1 MVEIR
6 ANHYTDLM
14 IYSVEQT
21 VTKIKSDLNQY
32 IMNLGIGITA
42 EQFSVLDTIYCSK
55 NICQQD
61 VATILSKDKS
71 NVKRIVEILKN
82 KELITISLSKRNNYA
97 VNFLNITEKG
107 KKLIDDNVQNIKTHL
122 ATIFEDIS
130 EDEVQVLKIII
141 QKLNA
146 KESRIKS
153 NQTSR
158 KEN

>member
-21 VTKIKSDLNQY
+21 LTKIKSNLNQY
-32 IMNLGIGITA
+32 IINLEVGITA
-42 EQFSVLDTIYCSK
+42 EQFSVLDAIYCNK

-82 KELITISLSKRNNYA
+82 KGLITISLGKRNNYA
-97 VNFLNITEKG
+97 VNFLKITKKG
-107 KKLIDDNVQNIKTHL
+107 KKLVDDNVPSIKMHL
-122 ATIFEDIS
+122 AAIFDDIS
-130 EDEVQVLKIII
+130 TSEIQILNGII
-141 QKLNA
+141 QKLN
-146 KESRIKS
+146 IKLS
-153 NQTSR
+153 E
-158 KEN
+158 K